1 MILHKHKAIFIHI
14 PKCAGTSIEKT
25 LGHFEKYQG
34 RCRQDHRSIR
44 MLEPLCLKS
53 LSSAENAK
61 EVIKRLWF
69 LIDKPKNPKNSYS
82 VTKEQYESY
91 FKFAIVR
98 NPWTRVYSWYKNV
111 QRDELTRKELKIPS
125 QLAFYNFLKLYINK
139 DILRPQTFWLKNFKG
154 AIDLDY
160 IGRFENLSNDFEII
174 CDLMKIEP
182 IILPHELKGTDEGYQ
197 DAYDDN
203 SINLIRSF
211 YKEEIEL
218 FNYSFDGSFC

>member
-14 PKCAGTSIEKT
+14 PKCAGTSIEKA

-34 RCRQDHRSIR
+34 RDRQDHRSVR
-44 MLEPLCLKS
+44 MLEPLRLKS
-53 LSSAENAK
+53 LSSAENTK

-69 LIDKPKNPKNSYS
+69 LLDKPKNPKNSYV

-91 FKFAIVR
+91 FKFSIVR
-98 NPWTRVYSWYKNV
+98 NPWTRAYSWYKNV
-111 QRDELTRKELKIPS
+111 QRDELTRKEFKIHS
-125 QLAFYNFLKLYINK
+125 QIDFYNFLKLYINK
-139 DILRPQTFWLKNFKG
+139 NILRPQIFWLKNFKG

-160 IGRFENLSNDFEII
+160 IGRFENLPNDFKII

-182 IILPHELKGTDEGYQ
+182 IIFPHELKGTDEGYQ

-218 FNYSFDGSFC
+218 FNYSFD